1 VLMNT
6 NINVL
11 ISAPMITGQTV
22 LFNFALLKQ
31 YEQKPRFRAAYL
43 APIKCLCQHKKEEW
57 KEVFK

>member
-1 VLMNT
+1 
-6 NINVL
+6 
-11 ISAPMITGQTV
+11 MITGQTV